1 MKAAVL
7 LMFTFVLAA
16 CGSVSKQGT
25 SPLSQHD
32 LGSVFESGAAKSPVG
47 LRSIAVVAHPMIN
60 SVAMQY
66 REVAVPTRR
75 NVWTSNRWA
84 APPAA
89 MTEGALN
96 RLLANSGAPGR
107 CRLLVTLGEFI
118 VEIDAAGKAEAVVV
132 ADLRLTSDGGQSQQ
146 LALDLR
152 APLSQAAPVEAAL
165 AFRRALQ
172 QLGERTSAWLGGP
185 AGQVCKG

>member
-1 MKAAVL
+1 MKAPAL
-7 LMFTFVLAA
+7 LMLTLMLAA
-16 CGSVSKQGT
+16 CGSVSRQGA

-66 REVAVPTRR
+66 REAALPTRR
-75 NVWTSNRWA
+75 NAWTSNRWA

-118 VEIDAAGKAEAVVV
+118 VEIDANGKAQAVLA

-152 APLSQAAPVEAAL
+152 SPLTQATPAEAAL
-165 AFRRALQ
+165 AFRSVLQ
-172 QLGERTSAWLGGP
+172 QLGERSATWLASP